1 MITLDE
7 ALKIIKKIDFKM
19 PFEEVVLTD
28 AFQRIL
34 GEDVFSDI
42 NMPPFDKS
50 AMDGYA
56 CRSEDLTH
64 SMQVIGT
71 IHAGSTETFTVEQG
85 TCVKIMTGAP
95 VPHGADTVI
104 KFEDT
109 EEDRNNTIRFKASAT
124 KNNICK
130 LGEDIKAGELVL
142 KSGTRLLPRHI
153 AVLASVGNS
162 KVKVSSQP
170 KIAIFSTGSELV
182 EPNQKPGASQIR
194 NSNAYSLLGQLQAMN
209 LHADYK
215 GIAPDDKNK
224 IKELV
229 IELRKSYNV
238 LIITGGAS
246 LGEHD
251 FVPVAFKELN
261 LELKFNK
268 LAIQPGKPISF
279 AADKNTYCFG
289 LSGNPVSAF
298 LQFEV
303 LVKPFVF
310 HLMHHNY
317 SPKIITAELAQKIQR
332 KKADRL
338 KFFPVN
344 LNANGR
350 AEEIKFNGSAH
361 IAGLTNVEGFGLF
374 PENCE
379 LINSGEKIQILLLQ

>member
-1 MITLDE
+1 MIRLNE
-7 ALKIIKKIDFKM
+7 AIEIIKKIDFRM
-19 PFEEVVLTD
+19 PLEEVVLTNSYH
-28 AFQRIL
+28 RIL

-56 CRSEDLTH
+56 CRSEDLTQP
-64 SMQVIGT
+64 MQVIGT
-71 IHAGSTETFTVEQG
+71 LHAGSNETFTVEPG

-95 VPHGADTVI
+95 VPLGANTVI
-104 KFEDT
+104 KIEDT
-109 EEDRNNTIRFKASAT
+109 GEDGNNAIKFQASST
-124 KNNICK
+124 KKNICK

-142 KSGTRLLPRHI
+142 KSGTRLLPQHI
-153 AVLASVGNS
+153 ALLASVGIS

-194 NSNAYSLLGQLQAMN
+194 NSNAYSLLSQLQTMN
-209 LHADYK
+209 LDVDYK
-215 GIAPDDKNK
+215 GIVPDDKKK
-224 IKELV
+224 IKEMV
-229 IELRKSYNV
+229 IELRKSYDV

-251 FVPVAFKELN
+251 FVPLVFKELN
-261 LELKFNK
+261 FELKFNK
-268 LAIQPGKPISF
+268 LAIQPGKPFSF
-279 AADKNTYCFG
+279 AADKNTFCFG

-317 SPKIITAELAQKIQR
+317 SPKIITAELAEKIQR

-338 KFFPVN
+338 KFFPVT
-344 LNANGR
+344 LNANGQ

-361 IAGLTNVEGFGLF
+361 IAGLTNAAGFGLF
-374 PENCE
+374 PENCT
-379 LINSGEKIQILLLQ
+379 LINTSKKIEILLMQ

>member
-1 MITLDE
+1 MITLHE
-7 ALKIIKKIDFKM
+7 ALEIIKKVDFKM
-19 PFEEVVLTD
+19 PFEEVALTNSYH
-28 AFQRIL
+28 RIL

-56 CRSEDLTH
+56 CRSEDLTQ

-71 IHAGSTETFTVEQG
+71 LHAGSNETYTVEPG

-104 KFEDT
+104 KIEDT
-109 EEDRNNTIRFKASAT
+109 EEDGNNAIRFQASAT

-142 KSGTRLLPRHI
+142 ESGTRLLPHHI
-153 AVLASVGNS
+153 ALLASVGIS
-162 KVKVSSQP
+162 KMKVSSQP

-194 NSNAYSLLGQLQAMN
+194 NCNAYSLLGQLQNMN
-209 LHADYK
+209 LHVDYK
-215 GIAPDDKNK
+215 GIVPDDKSK

-229 IELRKSYNV
+229 TELKKKYDV
-238 LIITGGAS
+238 IIITGGAS
-246 LGEHD
+246 MGEHD
-251 FVPVAFKELN
+251 FVPIVFKELN

-268 LAIQPGKPISF
+268 IAIQPGKPLSF
-279 AADKNTYCFG
+279 ALDKNTFCFG

-317 SPKIITAELAQKIQR
+317 SPKIITAELAQRIQR

-338 KFFPVN
+338 KFFPVT
-344 LNANGR
+344 LKANGK

-361 IAGLTNVEGFGLF
+361 IAGLTKAEGFGLF

-379 LINSGEKIQILLLQ
+379 LIQSGEKIEILLMQ